1 MGREGMSV
9 RNKLFLL
16 VILAVFVLGG
26 LAVAWWYQEGGPV
39 RGKGANEYVLI
50 LGLDN
55 FGESQRTDTILV
67 AKLANQQIK
76 LLSVPRDLQIKFSNG
91 ELGKI
96 NAAYG
101 RGHVELTRQIVSD
114 LLGIPIYWYAVVNY
128 QGFTQFIDA
137 IGGVTV
143 NVEKPLRY
151 DDDKQSLHIN
161 LAQGTQTL
169 NGSQA
174 LDFWRYRDSAT
185 GEDLGRIR
193 RQQGFIQALSQKLA
207 QVQATQVKKLV
218 ETTLPNIQTNMAA
231 VDAYRLVDRLQKLR
245 PEDLQVATLPG
256 QVAPIDGV
264 SYFRAEPVETAALVS
279 EFFQG
284 REVLTNRDVRVIVL
298 NGYPDE
304 VKRQGLAK
312 KVSDLLK
319 AQGFQVVAYWNADTF
334 DYPQSYLINVSGAK
348 DKTQRLAT
356 ALKVPLTAVTSA
368 EFTAAT
374 QQRFGE
380 DRLPMIQKMLTTTAV
395 PPDNRSV
402 ELSEADLVLI
412 LGDGFS
418 IAGGESN

>member
-1 MGREGMSV
+1 MSV

-16 VILAVFVLGG
+16 VITAVFVLGG
-26 LAVAWWYQEGGPV
+26 LAIAWWYQEGGPV
-39 RGKGANEYVLI
+39 RVKGANEYVLL

-55 FGESQRTDTILV
+55 FGEIQRTDTILV
-67 AKLANQQIK
+67 AKLEDQQIK
-76 LLSVPRDLQIKFSNG
+76 LLSIPRDLQIKFSNG
-91 ELGKI
+91 EFGKI

-128 QGFTQFIDA
+128 QGFTQFVDA
-137 IGGVTV
+137 IGGVTI
-143 NVEKPLRY
+143 NIEKPLRY
-151 DDDKQSLHIN
+151 NDDKQNLHIN

-169 NGSQA
+169 SGAQA

-193 RQQGFIQALSQKLA
+193 RQQEFIKALSQKLT
-207 QVQATQVKKLV
+207 QVQATQVKNLV
-218 ETTLPNIQTNMAA
+218 ERTLPNLKTNMAA
-231 VDAYRLVDRLQKLR
+231 VDVYRLVDRLQKLR
-245 PEDLQVATLPG
+245 PENLQAATLPG
-256 QVAPIDGV
+256 QPVLIDEV

-284 REVLTNRDVRVIVL
+284 REVLTNKDIKVIVL
-298 NGYPDE
+298 NGHPDE

-312 KVSDLLK
+312 RVSDLLK

-334 DYPQSYLINVSGAK
+334 DYPQSYLINMSGDK
-348 DKTQRLAT
+348 DKAQRLTT
-356 ALKVPLTAVTSA
+356 ALKAPLAAMTSQ
-368 EFTAAT
+368 EFTAAA

-380 DRLPMIQKMLTTTAV
+380 DRLSMIQKVLTTTAV

-402 ELSEADLVLI
+402 ELNEADLVLI
-412 LGDGFS
+412 LGTGF
-418 IAGGESN
+418 IAGGEAN